1 MDLRINLGQEMI
13 VSDDCMDVIQI
24 SEVYSESMK
33 ENTLEGAYLY
43 T

>member
-1 MDLRINLGQEMI
+1 MDLRINLGLEMV
-13 VSDDCMDVIQI
+13 VSDDCMGVVQT

-33 ENTLEGAYLY
+33 EDTLEGPYLY